1 MWHAAHLL
9 DIDICARRGRIKSK
23 QSERLNH
30 DETQQRTSQWT
41 GSSSAN
47 VVRQNGLSSEQHG
60 LVLHP

>member
-1 MWHAAHLL
+1 MWHAARLL

-30 DETQQRTSQWT
+30 DETPQRTSQRT

-47 VVRQNGLSSEQHG
+47 VRQNDLSSDQHG